1 MTLASPIISG
11 VNSATKELIDRH
23 RVELEAL
30 CREYRVRRLDVFG
43 SILTDQ
49 FDPARSDVDFV
60 VEYLPGTDL
69 GPWLTRYFDLRDALS
84 AAVGLQ
90 ADVLMANAVSNPY
103 LRRSIE
109 RNHFTVYASEVAQT
123 A

>member
-1 MTLASPIISG
+1 MNL
-11 VNSATKELIDRH
+11 ATKELIDRH
-23 RVELEAL
+23 RAELEAL
-30 CREYRVRRLDVFG
+30 CREYRVRRLDIFG

-60 VEYLPGTDL
+60 VEFLPGTDL
-69 GPWLTRYFDLRDALS
+69 GPWLARYFELRDALS

-109 RNHFTVYASEVAQT
+109 RNHLTLYASEVAQ
-123 A
+123 AA

>member
-1 MTLASPIISG
+1 M
-11 VNSATKELIDRH
+11 NSATKDLIDRH
-23 RVELEAL
+23 RSELEAL
-30 CREYRVRRLDVFG
+30 CRVYRVRRLDIFG

-69 GPWLTRYFDLRDALS
+69 GPWLTRYFELRDALS
-84 AAVGLQ
+84 AAVGIQ
-90 ADVLMANAVSNPY
+90 ADVLMADAVSNPY

-109 RNHFTVYASEVAQT
+109 RNHLTFYASEVAQT